1 MSSSPIR
8 QRVEAA
14 DSAINREDFDQLMD
28 FYTDDATLVVRPGL
42 NASGK
47 VQIRKAFVAIAEHF
61 HHSLAVRQGEMHI
74 VQGGDIALVLAQ
86 TQLSGVSAEG
96 APFDSERHATYVF
109 RQTADGDWRCCID
122 NSYGTS
128 LIVGSGPMLILV
140 CGKAGAGKSTL
151 ARQLAGRPKTVLL
164 VEDDWLASLYPGDIA
179 GVGDYARCAGRL
191 REALSAHILALLGAG
206 LSVVLD
212 FPANTP
218 ETRRWS
224 RGLFEQAGVGHELHY
239 LDVTD
244 EECKHRLRARH
255 AAGGHPFTL
264 DDAQFDAI
272 TRHFVPPADE
282 EGFRLVRH
290 G

>member
-47 VQIRKAFVAIAEHF
+47 AQIRKAFVAIADHF
-61 HHSLAVRQGEMHI
+61 QHSLVVRQGEMHI
-74 VQGGDIALVLAQ
+74 VQGGDTALVLAQ

-96 APFDSERHATYVF
+96 EPFDSERLATYVF
-109 RQTADGDWRCCID
+109 RQTAEGDWRCCID
-122 NSYGTS
+122 NSYGAS
-128 LIVGSGPMLILV
+128 LIAGSGPMLTLV

-164 VEDDWLASLYPGDIA
+164 VEDDWLASLYPGDI
-179 GVGDYARCAGRL
+179 GSVSDYARCAGRL

-224 RGLFEQAGVGHELHY
+224 RTLFERAGVSHELHY

-244 EECKHRLRARH
+244 EECKRRLRARH
-255 AAGGHPFTL
+255 AAGGHPFAL

-272 TRHFVPPADE
+272 TRHFVPPSDK